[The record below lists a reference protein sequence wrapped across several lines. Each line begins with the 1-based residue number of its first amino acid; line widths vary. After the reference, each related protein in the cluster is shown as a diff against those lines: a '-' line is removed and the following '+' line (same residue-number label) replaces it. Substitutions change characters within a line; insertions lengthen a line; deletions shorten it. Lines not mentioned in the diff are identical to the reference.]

1 MNSSNV
7 EMSLF
12 KKSHHNKVYGK
23 LDFKIPIPKTYMREV
38 WDYKNASAESIQ
50 HFVSSID
57 WDFLLQGKSINKKA
71 DILNESL
78 KNTFHNF
85 IPTKW

>member
-1 MNSSNV
+1 MNSSDV

-57 WDFLLQGKSINKKA
+57 
-71 DILNESL
+71 
-78 KNTFHNF
+78 
-85 IPTKW
+85 